1 MDSST
6 APPVRRSAGSH
17 GCSGMQGA
25 TCYMNS
31 LLQTLYHVAQFR
43 RAVYH
48 MPTAEGEEPESS
60 IPLALKR
67 LFYKLEYS
75 QTPVSTKQ
83 LVKSFGW
90 TTGDAFVQQDVEE
103 LELKL
108 CDKLEE
114 KMKGAWTGALFN
126 LHACPA
132 AWACAGP
139 CGTAAL
145 PCGDICD
152 TGTRSYGRG
161 AMADVPGRLP
171 DVHTLNDQLSRR
183 SCQVLPSGCCCM
195 VCFAVG
201 PVRWSSMQG
210 TCTMWRPNATGV
222 T

>member
-1 MDSST
+1 
-6 APPVRRSAGSH
+6 
-17 GCSGMQGA
+17 MQGA

-114 KMKGAWTGALFN
+114 KMKGACL
-126 LHACPA
+126 
-132 AWACAGP
+132 AWGP
-139 CGTAAL
+139 L
-145 PCGDICD
+145 RPS
-152 TGTRSYGRG
+152 R
-161 AMADVPGRLP
+161 VPGCLGVP
-171 DVHTLNDQLSRR
+171 GAVCHCSCCVGTFVTLELDNAVVAPW
-183 SCQVLPSGCCCM
+183 QVLPAACLLFIHSTTSCPGPAVKCCQGAATWCHACM
-195 VCFAVG
+195 LFIHSTPRYPGAAVKCC
-201 PVRWSSMQG
+201 QG
-210 TCTMWRPNATGV
+210 GV
-222 T
+222 LCGRACEVVEHARSVYHVAS

>member
-1 MDSST
+1 MRPTRILTFAGT
-6 APPVRRSAGSH
+6 AGDAAPDL
-17 GCSGMQGA
+17 QGA

-114 KMKGAWTGALFN
+114 KMKGVCRLS
-126 LHACPA
+126 ACRNRGCVNAYIRRARLQLVRMMSSCIDARLRLASFCQCVLLPKSKMFSA
-132 AWACAGP
+132 SGVACHHPCSSAVKRAGK
-139 CGTAAL
+139 L
-145 PCGDICD
+145 
-152 TGTRSYGRG
+152 
-161 AMADVPGRLP
+161 L
-171 DVHTLNDQLSRR
+171 L
-183 SCQVLPSGCCCM
+183 
-195 VCFAVG
+195 
-201 PVRWSSMQG
+201 
-210 TCTMWRPNATGV
+210 
-222 T
+222 

>member
-1 MDSST
+1 MCQQQVFGRGLADTTFSDL
-6 APPVRRSAGSH
+6 
-17 GCSGMQGA
+17 QGA

-114 KMKGAWTGALFN
+114 KMKGVCL
-126 LHACPA
+126 L
-132 AWACAGP
+132 
-139 CGTAAL
+139 L
-145 PCGDICD
+145 Q
-152 TGTRSYGRG
+152 
-161 AMADVPGRLP
+161 P
-171 DVHTLNDQLSRR
+171 DSHGCVSHQGHVLSRCLPF
-183 SCQVLPSGCCCM
+183 CQCVMLLTFQPLSTSGVAWRCLC
-195 VCFAVG
+195 
-201 PVRWSSMQG
+201 SSVVQWG
-210 TCTMWRPNATGV
+210 GKLRTLFSPDES
-222 T
+222 